1 MTLKMLGKH
10 DVATGGLIST
20 GEGSVTDIEPADFGA
35 LSKGEL
41 RAMLAAGEKVL
52 ECVRV
57 LGNTSDNVVGELLR
71 DSGTFYEWDHY
82 PEGDVYDAV
91 SHSQYYYHAHPK
103 DERPGEH
110 GHFHTFL
117 RPKGMPP
124 GIEPAPVPD
133 FRPADGDNDALSH
146 LVAISCDKQGNPIK
160 MFTTNRWVTGEVWY
174 SAADVRRM
182 VSYFMID
189 HVRPSWAVNLWL
201 TNLLILFRPQ
211 IRALI
216 DRRDETI
223 SEWASDRG
231 DVNVYEDRALEVTS
245 ETEISVIDQITV
257 VRAALAD
264 KQTEP
269 A

>member
-1 MTLKMLGKH
+1 MTLKMLAKINVGK
-10 DVATGGLIST
+10 GGFNSP
-20 GEGSVTDIEPADFGA
+20 GESSVTDIEPIDFGA
-35 LSKGEL
+35 LSEAEL
-41 RAMLAAGEKVL
+41 KAMLAAGERVL

-71 DSGTFYEWDHY
+71 DAGTFYEWDHY
-82 PEGDVYDAV
+82 PAGDVYDTV

-117 RPKGMPP
+117 RPRGMPP
-124 GIEPAPVPD
+124 GVEPAPVPD
-133 FRPADGDNDALSH
+133 FQEPEGENDALSH
-146 LVAISCDKQGNPIK
+146 LIAVSCDKQGNPIK
-160 MFTTNRWVTGEVWY
+160 LFTTNRWVTGEVWY

-182 VSYFMID
+182 INYFAID

-216 DRRDETI
+216 DLRDQTI
-223 SEWASDRG
+223 AEWTRDRG
-231 DVNVYEDRALEVTS
+231 NENVYEDRALEVTS
-245 ETEISVIDQITV
+245 ETAISVIDQITV

-264 KQTEP
+264 KETEP

>member
-1 MTLKMLGKH
+1 MICEPEERY
-10 DVATGGLIST
+10 GLAGPHVIK
-20 GEGSVTDIEPADFGA
+20 GDAIVTDIEPVDFKA
-35 LSKGEL
+35 LSVGEL
-41 RAMLAAGEKVL
+41 KTMLAAGEKVL

-71 DSGTFYEWDHY
+71 DTGTFYEWNHY
-82 PEGDVYDAV
+82 PDGDVYDAV

-133 FRPADGDNDALSH
+133 FEALEGENDALSH
-146 LVAISCDKQGNPIK
+146 LIAVSCDKQGHPIK
-160 MFTTNRWVTGEVWY
+160 LFTTNRWVTGEVWY
-174 SAADVRRM
+174 TAADVCRM
-182 VSYFMID
+182 INYFVID

-201 TNLLILFRPQ
+201 TNMLILFRPQ
-211 IRALI
+211 IRTLVEK
-216 DRRDETI
+216 RDEI
-223 SEWASDRG
+223 VEEWERTHRNGS
-231 DVNVYEDRALEVTS
+231 VYEDRDLEVTS
-245 ETEISVIDQITV
+245 ETAISVVDQMTG
-257 VRAALAD
+257 VRNALKA
-264 KQTEP
+264 KENGT